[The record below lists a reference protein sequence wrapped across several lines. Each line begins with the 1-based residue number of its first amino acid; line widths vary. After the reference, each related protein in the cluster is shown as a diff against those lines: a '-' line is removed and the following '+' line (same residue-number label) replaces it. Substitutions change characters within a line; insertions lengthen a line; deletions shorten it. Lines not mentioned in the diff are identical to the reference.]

1 MNAECAEGALVVCQT
16 FEECLL
22 LVVEINAYGISDEEV
37 VNLTAHQLPLPIE
50 FPLWK
55 MAFTSRSSKVKHE
68 LK

>member
-1 MNAECAEGALVVCQT
+1 MNAECAEGALVVCQI
-16 FEECLL
+16 FVGCLL

-37 VNLTAHQLPLPIE
+37 VSLTAHQLPLPIE

>member
-1 MNAECAEGALVVCQT
+1 MNAGCAAGALVVCQI
-16 FEECLL
+16 FVECLL

-55 MAFTSRSSKVKHE
+55 MAFTSRSSNVKRE

>member
-1 MNAECAEGALVVCQT
+1 MNVESAEGALVVCQI
-16 FEECLL
+16 FVECLL

-37 VNLTAHQLPLPIE
+37 VNLTVRQLPLPIE

-55 MAFTSRSSKVKHE
+55 IAFTSRSSKVQYE

>member
-1 MNAECAEGALVVCQT
+1 MNAECAERALVVCQI
-16 FEECLL
+16 FVECLL

-55 MAFTSRSSKVKHE
+55 MAFTSRSSKVQYE